1 MYPGTYAAQFPDRP
15 AVILAGDGAV
25 LTYREL
31 DQGSMRLA
39 RYLHERGLRR
49 GDHIALLTDNYPT
62 AFEVYWAAL
71 RSGLYITAVNR
82 HLSASEVSY
91 IVSDCGAKA
100 LIVSARLSEV
110 AERIVPDSPE
120 VRIRL
125 SYQGKVPGYEVYE
138 DTLAG
143 VPAEP
148 LPEQPCGMDMLYSSG
163 TTGRPK
169 GIERQLPDREI
180 TDDPE

>member
-1 MYPGTYAAQFPDRP
+1 MYPGTHAAQFPDKP
-15 AVILAGDGAV
+15 AVISASTGAG

-31 DQGSMRLA
+31 DEGSARLA

-49 GDHIALLTDNYPT
+49 GDHIALLSDNSPI
-62 AFEVYWAAL
+62 AFEAYWAAL

-82 HLSASEVSY
+82 HLSAAEVSY

-100 LIVSARLSEV
+100 LVVSARLGAV
-110 AERIVPDSPE
+110 AEQIVPDTPD
-120 VRIRL
+120 VQIRL

-143 VPAEP
+143 VSAEP
-148 LPEQPCGMDMLYSSG
+148 LP
-163 TTGRPK
+163 
-169 GIERQLPDREI
+169 RQ
-180 TDDPE
+180 